1 MEKQKERIFFVGNEW
16 PYPDLCLK
24 KKHLERW
31 VKAIDPDFMAS
42 SEEEKE
48 ELERILD
55 VFCEMI
61 EAIERRNGPP
71 CLLAVKIT
79 P

>member
-1 MEKQKERIFFVGNEW
+1 MVKQNERIVFVEDEW
-16 PYPDLCLK
+16 PYPDLWLK

-61 EAIERRNGPP
+61 EAIERHKGPP
-71 CLLAVKIT
+71 CLLTVKIT